1 MATFRVEVEPALLDW
16 AVTRSRIDRDELLA
30 KKEFRDFDLWVRRE
44 KLPTYNEL
52 RRFAQATHA
61 PFGMLFLPEPP
72 VEKLPLPDFRTFAN
86 SSLSNP
92 SPDLLETI
100 FIAEQRQDWY
110 RGYAQRSG
118 YDELPFVGSAS
129 INDSVVEI
137 AESIRRSLDFTAEDR
152 ARDRNWSEALRR
164 LIDSTE
170 GAGVLVMVSGIVGNS
185 TRRVLNSEEFRGFA
199 LSDSVAPVIFI
210 NGTDTKAAQIF
221 TLIHELAHIWLG
233 QSALTNA
240 TLDATPT
247 DETELWCNRVAAEVL
262 VPLAAFDPQEPYD
275 SNELDRLAR
284 KYKVSTLVVLKRIF
298 DAGLLKWE
306 DYRARYQVERERVL
320 AILAR
325 QSGEGGGNFYY
336 TQPLRVSQRLAH
348 AVISDTLAGNTL
360 YRDAYRLVGTRKH
373 NTFVQLGEQVG
384 AV

>member
-16 AVTRSRIDRDELLA
+16 AVTRSRIDRDEALA
-30 KKEFRDFDLWVRRE
+30 KKEFRDFHLWVRRE

-72 VEKLPLPDFRTFAN
+72 VEKLPIPDFRTFAN
-86 SSLSNP
+86 SPLSNP

-110 RGYAQRSG
+110 RGYAQRNG

-129 INDSVVEI
+129 IDDPVVEV
-137 AESIRRSLDFTAEDR
+137 AESVRRSLEFTADDR

-170 GAGVLVMVSGIVGNS
+170 KVGILVMVSGIVGNN
-185 TRRVLNSEEFRGFA
+185 TRRVLDSDEFRGFA
-199 LSDSVAPVIFI
+199 LSDPVAPVIFI

-240 TLDATPT
+240 TLDTTPT
-247 DETELWCNRVAAEVL
+247 DDTELWCNRVAAEVL
-262 VPLAAFDPQEPYD
+262 VPLADFEPQEPYD

-284 KYKVSTLVVLKRIF
+284 QYKVSTLVILKRIY
-298 DAGLLKWE
+298 DAGLLQWD
-306 DYRARYQVERERVL
+306 DYRARYEAEPGRVL

>member
-30 KKEFRDFDLWVRRE
+30 KKEFRDFHLWVRRE

-72 VEKLPLPDFRTFAN
+72 VEKLPIPDFRTFAN
-86 SSLSNP
+86 SPLSNP
-92 SPDLLETI
+92 GPDLLETI

-110 RGYAQRSG
+110 RGYAQRNG

-129 INDSVVEI
+129 IDDPVVEI
-137 AESIRRSLDFTAEDR
+137 AESMRRSLEFTADDR
-152 ARDRNWSEALRR
+152 ARDRNWSEGLRR

-170 GAGVLVMVSGIVGNS
+170 NVGVLVMVSGIVGNN
-185 TRRVLNSEEFRGFA
+185 TRRVLNSDEFRGFA
-199 LSDSVAPVIFI
+199 LSDPVAPVIFI

-240 TLDATPT
+240 TLDTTPT
-247 DETELWCNRVAAEVL
+247 DATELWCNRVAAEVL
-262 VPLAAFDPQEPYD
+262 VPLADFEPHEPYD

-284 KYKVSTLVVLKRIF
+284 QYKVSTLVILKRIY
-298 DAGLLKWE
+298 DAGLLKWD
-306 DYRARYQVERERVL
+306 DYRARYEAERERVL